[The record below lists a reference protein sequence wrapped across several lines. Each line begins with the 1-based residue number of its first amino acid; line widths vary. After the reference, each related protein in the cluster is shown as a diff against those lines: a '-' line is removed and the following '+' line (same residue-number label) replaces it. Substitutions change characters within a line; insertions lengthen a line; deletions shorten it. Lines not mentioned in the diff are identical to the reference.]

1 GTLGSI
7 GNNDKIIYA
16 HASGNNTLTLTN
28 LTNHGTINGN
38 VNVEHNQGFT
48 GTITVNTFENIGQV
62 NGQIYIGVWGG
73 NSGTLNIDKFDNSG
87 TITSSSNKGTVF
99 FEGRNTNI
107 QSFTNTG
114 TIKNTGNTE
123 PSEFESLSSGVYLS
137 KGSAIKTFI
146 NKGLIS
152 GIIGVNLM
160 EATIENFTNQGT
172 IESTSSNKNAAA
184 IILRTFYTAS
194 SVINNFTNEGTIKS
208 KSNGIL
214 AEANNK
220 IHTLINKGS
229 IEAELNGISFYDAP
243 DEGSINNK
251 MELGKIILE
260 AGSSIKAG
268 NNGIN
273 IDSPSKPVISDAI
286 EVKKGAVVSGGKSG
300 IYIGGGKEINT
311 QITISGEV
319 SGGAAGI
326 VNEGIIGGSSDDD
339 KKGGIIISGGSVSSS
354 SGGSGIVNQGNGSI
368 AGEIKVESGGSVEG
382 GITNTGSGSI
392 SGNIVVEDG

>member
-1 GTLGSI
+1 M
-7 GNNDKIIYA
+7 
-16 HASGNNTLTLTN
+16 
-28 LTNHGTINGN
+28 
-38 VNVEHNQGFT
+38 
-48 GTITVNTFENIGQV
+48 
-62 NGQIYIGVWGG
+62 
-73 NSGTLNIDKFDNSG
+73 
-87 TITSSSNKGTVF
+87 
-99 FEGRNTNI
+99 
-107 QSFTNTG
+107 
-114 TIKNTGNTE
+114 
-123 PSEFESLSSGVYLS
+123 ES
-137 KGSAIKTFI
+137 
-146 NKGLIS
+146 
-152 GIIGVNLM
+152 
-160 EATIENFTNQGT
+160 TIENFTNKGT

-194 SVINNFTNEGTIKS
+194 SVINKFSNEGTIKS

-214 AEANNK
+214 AEAGNK
-220 IHTLINKGS
+220 IETLINKGT
-229 IEAELNGISFYDAP
+229 IEAGLNGISFYDAP

-339 KKGGIIISGGSVSSS
+339 KKGGIIISG
-354 SGGSGIVNQGNGSI
+354 
-368 AGEIKVESGGSVEG
+368 
-382 GITNTGSGSI
+382 
-392 SGNIVVEDG
+392 

>member
-1 GTLGSI
+1 
-7 GNNDKIIYA
+7 
-16 HASGNNTLTLTN
+16 
-28 LTNHGTINGN
+28 
-38 VNVEHNQGFT
+38 
-48 GTITVNTFENIGQV
+48 
-62 NGQIYIGVWGG
+62 
-73 NSGTLNIDKFDNSG
+73 
-87 TITSSSNKGTVF
+87 
-99 FEGRNTNI
+99 
-107 QSFTNTG
+107 
-114 TIKNTGNTE
+114 
-123 PSEFESLSSGVYLS
+123 
-137 KGSAIKTFI
+137 
-146 NKGLIS
+146 
-152 GIIGVNLM
+152 M

-220 IHTLINKGS
+220 INTLINKGS

-260 AGSSIKAG
+260 DGSSIKAG

-273 IDSPSKPVISDAI
+273 IDSASKPVISDAI
-286 EVKKGAVVSGGKSG
+286 EVKKGASVIGGNAG
-300 IYIGGGKEINT
+300 IAIGGGKEINT
-311 QITISGEV
+311 QITIAGEV

-326 VNEGIIGGSSDDD
+326 VNEGIIGGSSDNDD

-368 AGEIKVESGGSVEG
+368 A
-382 GITNTGSGSI
+382 
-392 SGNIVVEDG
+392 